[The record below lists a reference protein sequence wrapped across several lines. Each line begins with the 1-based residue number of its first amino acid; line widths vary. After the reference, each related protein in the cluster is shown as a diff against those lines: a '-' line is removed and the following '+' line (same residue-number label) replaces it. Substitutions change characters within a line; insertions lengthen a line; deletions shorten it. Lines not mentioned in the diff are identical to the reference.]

1 MWNSFLNQYEIILA
15 SASPRRQAFLHEM
28 QIPFRVEV
36 IPTDE
41 SFPNHLKGKEITEY
55 IALQKAKAFT
65 NLQDHQILITSDTLV
80 LFENEVLAKP
90 ANAEEAKQMLQKLS
104 GKTHE
109 VITSI
114 CLKNKYKKIIDSC
127 ITLVT
132 FELLSNEMIDFYVQH
147 YSPLDKAGA
156 YGIQEWIG
164 HLGVSK
170 IDGSY
175 NNVVGLPT
183 HLLFQLLKEIV

>member
-1 MWNSFLNQYEIILA
+1 MWNSFLKNHEIILA
-15 SASPRRQAFLHEM
+15 SASPRRQAFLLDM

-55 IALQKAKAFT
+55 IAHQKAKVFT
-65 NLQDHQILITSDTLV
+65 HLQEHQILITSDTLV
-80 LFENEVLAKP
+80 LFEEEVLAKP
-90 ANAEEAKQMLQKLS
+90 ANAEEAIQMLQKLS

-114 CLKNKYKKIIDSC
+114 CLKTNRNEIIDSC
-127 ITLVT
+127 TTLVT
-132 FELLSNEMIDFYVQH
+132 FEVLTKEIIDFYIHQF
-147 YSPLDKAGA
+147 SPLDKAGA

-183 HLLFQLLKEIV
+183 HLLFHLLKEIV

>member
-1 MWNSFLNQYEIILA
+1 MWNSFLKNHEIILA
-15 SASPRRQAFLHEM
+15 SASPRRQAFLQDM

-55 IALQKAKAFT
+55 IAHQKAKVFT
-65 NLQDHQILITSDTLV
+65 HLQEHQILITSDTLV
-80 LFENEVLAKP
+80 LFEEEVLAKP
-90 ANAEEAKQMLQKLS
+90 ANAEEAIQMLQKLS

-114 CLKNKYKKIIDSC
+114 CLKTNRNEIIDSC
-127 ITLVT
+127 TTLVT
-132 FELLSNEMIDFYVQH
+132 FEVLTKEIIDFYIHQF
-147 YSPLDKAGA
+147 SPLDKAGA

-183 HLLFQLLKEIV
+183 HLLFHLLKEIV

>member
-1 MWNSFLNQYEIILA
+1 MWNSFLKNHEIVLA

-41 SFPNHLKGKEITEY
+41 SYPNHLKGKEITEY
-55 IALQKAKAFT
+55 IAQQKAKAFKH
-65 NLQDHQILITSDTLV
+65 LQESEILITSDTLV
-80 LFENEVLAKP
+80 LFEEEVLAKP
-90 ANAEEAKQMLQKLS
+90 ANAEEAIQMLQKLS

-114 CLKNKYKKIIDSC
+114 CLKTNQKEIIDSC
-127 ITLVT
+127 TTLVT
-132 FELLSNEMIDFYVQH
+132 FEVLTNEMIDFYVQH

-170 IDGSY
+170 IEGSY

-183 HLLFQLLKEIV
+183 HLLFHLLKEIV

>member
-1 MWNSFLNQYEIILA
+1 MWNSFIDQHQIILA
-15 SASPRRQAFLHEM
+15 SASPRRQAFLQEM

-41 SFPNHLKGKEITEY
+41 NFPENLKGKEITEY
-55 IALQKAKAFT
+55 IALQKAKVFS
-65 NLQDHQILITSDTLV
+65 NLKDHEILITSDTLV
-80 LFENEVLAKP
+80 LLEDEVLAKP
-90 ANAEEAKQMLQKLS
+90 VNAQDAKLMLQKLS

-114 CLKNKYKKIIDSC
+114 CLKTTKNEKISSAV
-127 ITLVT
+127 TLVT
-132 FELLSNEMIDFYVQH
+132 FENLSEEMIDFYVNNFQ
-147 YSPLDKAGA
+147 PLDKAGA

-164 HLGVSK
+164 HLAVSK
-170 IDGSY
+170 IEGSY

-183 HLLFQLLKEIV
+183 HLLFTLLKEII